1 MVAEG
6 LFSISK
12 DIEKYLDKYMD
23 QQISEWNLATIKDVS
38 DIKDRLDRLD
48 IDIKDLEGFS
58 VTGESRL
65 DNLELRLR
73 TLKQR

>member
-1 MVAEG
+1 MIVEG

-23 QQISEWNLATIKDVS
+23 QQISEWNLATTKDVS

-48 IDIKDLEGFS
+48 IEIKDLEGFS
-58 VTGESRL
+58 VSAESRL

-73 TLKQR
+73 KLKKR